1 MRHLY
6 KYLDKHYSGLEKFKD
21 DEIINRILSI
31 VTPELKDIYNFV
43 KNIPIFEF
51 IEKEENVFYSF
62 LDKDTLYQLYLYC
75 FYSMMEYYIQI
86 IDDEDLIVQ
95 HVYIHKS
102 NKREQIEESKDPSN
116 YIVSS
121 NNNIDEDNVDR
132 IGLLDEVQIY
142 TGQKEELSKKIASL
156 LLSFLEIEK
165 TNKETINYNYKDIM
179 KKVNRSRERE
189 KQNMIKNLEQLSIEE
204 RKIEDRF
211 KAYRLEKWNVGQQKG
226 LIKYDANVYER
237 EMNELIAQISNEMGD
252 NNIDASNYQAYESM
266 GISIEDLERM
276 QQQNQIQETSEET
289 NNIGDLGEH
298 FMDGQYYEDEI
309 ENDLE

>member
-1 MRHLY
+1 
-6 KYLDKHYSGLEKFKD
+6 
-21 DEIINRILSI
+21 
-31 VTPELKDIYNFV
+31 
-43 KNIPIFEF
+43 
-51 IEKEENVFYSF
+51 
-62 LDKDTLYQLYLYC
+62 
-75 FYSMMEYYIQI
+75 MMEYYIQI
-86 IDDEDLIVQ
+86 IDDEDLVVQ

-102 NKREQIEESKDPSN
+102 NKRKQIEESKDPSN

-121 NNNIDEDNVDR
+121 NNNIDENNVDR

-156 LLSFLEIEK
+156 LLTFLEIEK

-179 KKVNRSRERE
+179 KKVNRSKERE

-204 RKIEDRF
+204 RKIEDKF

-226 LIKYDANVYER
+226 LIQYDANVYER

-252 NNIDASNYQAYESM
+252 NNLDPSNYEAYESM
-266 GISIEDLERM
+266 GISTEDLERM
-276 QQQNQIQETSEET
+276 QQQNQIQETNEET
-289 NNIGDLGEH
+289 NNIADLGEH